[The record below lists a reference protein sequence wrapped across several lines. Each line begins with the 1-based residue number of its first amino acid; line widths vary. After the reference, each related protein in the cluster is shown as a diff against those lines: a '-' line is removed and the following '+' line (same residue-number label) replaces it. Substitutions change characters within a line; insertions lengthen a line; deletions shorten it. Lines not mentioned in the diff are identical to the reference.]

1 MSDKAAVQKFSF
13 NVPCREGRGD
23 LLPQPQNRRAGCRRL
38 KTKMEMRG
46 SGMRA
51 ECQWVLV
58 TVLHGTY
65 LVLVLVLVLVPSCG
79 ARPDIPVWRG
89 TRTLNHVSIVAY

>member
-1 MSDKAAVQKFSF
+1 
-13 NVPCREGRGD
+13 
-23 LLPQPQNRRAGCRRL
+23 
-38 KTKMEMRG
+38 
-46 SGMRA
+46 MRA